1 MTERQQELERR
12 LQDVTGQLGSNK
24 KGTKKGKYQDRSCVL
39 LLTTKINNNISVML
53 QFAFSRSFLDDS
65 SKANPQNQS
74 RQSSSSSSSDSS
86 SSSSSDSSSSDSSD
100 SEAGQSSKMYK
111 IMITIIINEKKRAQL
126 IYKVV
131 EKSHNVR

>member
-24 KGTKKGKYQDRSCVL
+24 KGTKKGKLSSNVLNIHELNGGPRFQQLPTYKRKLGFPFIIISLYYIDRAAMFFFL
-39 LLTTKINNNISVML
+39 
-53 QFAFSRSFLDDS
+53 FLDDS

-100 SEAGQSSKMYK
+100 SEAG
-111 IMITIIINEKKRAQL
+111 
-126 IYKVV
+126 
-131 EKSHNVR
+131 